1 LGWSGAKA
9 IGGPNSEQT
18 VNLTAATN
26 VFEIYCTSLYL
37 ESYPDPVVD
46 NVQVNVEKLEL
57 YFYPESN
64 PVPYNDTVKLFY
76 GTEFAA
82 ECSATGSLPGWS
94 EEGVDL
100 TPGEHSFVASEEMG
114 EIEYT
119 ATLSCS
125 GSSTQSETKTI
136 NLWVRKNP
144 EYDEI

>member
-1 LGWSGAKA
+1 
-9 IGGPNSEQT
+9 
-18 VNLTAATN
+18 
-26 VFEIYCTSLYL
+26 
-37 ESYPDPVVD
+37 VVD

-94 EEGVDL
+94 EEVVDL

-136 NLWVRKNP
+136 YLWVRKNP